1 MLFLFPIENYSYIP
15 GSCKLGN
22 GLGMAVLAATVC
34 AVLTVLLRNV
44 RGEAY
49 TALLKNASTIVAP
62 APPRPSPTLK
72 RQISDSV
79 EWVNFGR
86 EELLRQHRR
95 RAAQQLEAATATAG
109 TNKVTAAAATSTK
122 ATADVGTKILRRGEL
137 VPYPHT
143 PSTISTD

>member
-1 MLFLFPIENYSYIP
+1 
-15 GSCKLGN
+15 
-22 GLGMAVLAATVC
+22 MAVLAATVC